1 MVLNLWDFFFG
12 FEFIGMDGYLSNVQL
27 AKNGCD
33 CIGGDALARVN
44 VDLGGGS
51 LGRVVLLGL
60 ALGAR

>member
-1 MVLNLWDFFFG
+1 MG

-27 AKNGCD
+27 AKNGGD